1 MALYRHTGISVES
14 WVEIECDTPIRY
26 EVDRLNQQATLFFG
40 EEGDFV
46 LHLGRKN
53 LSEVADLDA
62 PELI

>member
-40 EEGDFV
+40 
-46 LHLGRKN
+46 
-53 LSEVADLDA
+53 
-62 PELI
+62 